1 MPTSPI
7 NGADLS
13 ATKQPYIYGVCCAL
27 YVLSVIAVALRFV
40 ARRLKAARYGWDD
53 WLVVGALFLN
63 TVFFIDVLLTLKY
76 GMGRHL
82 ASLAEY
88 APILKLYLFGDVAY
102 TTTMAC
108 TKFSILVFYLRIFGE
123 TPIIRRLIYLLLG
136 ISAMWGVEVV
146 RLSARQA

>member
-7 NGADLS
+7 DGADLNE
-13 ATKQPYIYGVCCAL
+13 TKQPYIYGACCAL

-40 ARRLKAARYGWDD
+40 ARRLKAAGYGWDD
-53 WLVVGALFLN
+53 WLIVGALFLN
-63 TVFFIDVLLTLKY
+63 TVFFIDVLLSLKY

-82 ASLAEY
+82 ASLMQY
-88 APILKLYLFGDVAY
+88 APILKLYLFGRVAY

-108 TKFSILVFYLRIFGE
+108 TKFSILVFYLRIFE
-123 TPIIRRLIYLLLG
+123 QTRTICWLIYLLLG